1 MKKLAITFL
10 SISFIALS
18 CRNAHKTSEIKEH
31 EVLAENIV
39 EMNADQYKMADIQL
53 GSVELKNMNSTLK
66 VNGIVTVSPQNLASV
81 CAPLGGFV
89 KHTNLVQGSAVKKG
103 QTLAIIEN
111 PEFIELQRNY
121 LESYSKLEYAEAN
134 YKRHQ
139 ELYKDEVYSK
149 ENIQQ
154 VTSDYKGLKAQVN
167 AYIQKLSMIGI
178 EASKLNENNIS
189 GIVPV
194 VSPINGYI
202 KLVNINLGKFV
213 SPTDV
218 MFEIVNTADLTLE
231 LTLFEKDIN
240 KINIG
245 QKLWFL
251 LSNNEIKSF
260 KATVTQVGKTIAADK
275 TVKVFANINDF
286 SEKIIPG
293 MYVNARIET
302 SSNTVTAVQTQSLV
316 RFDEKD
322 FIFVYEKSKKEGSK
336 DVTEFKMVEV
346 KKGTSDGGFTEII
359 LPENFDIKNTKVV
372 TKGAYTLLAAKKNAG
387 DMAC

>member
-1 MKKLAITFL
+1 MKKIAIIIL

-18 CRNAHKTSEIKEH
+18 CKNANKTSEIKEH

-53 GSVELKNMNSTLK
+53 GSVELKNMNRTLK

-121 LESYSKLEYAEAN
+121 LESFSKLEYAEAN

-139 ELYKDEVYSK
+139 ELYKDDVYSK

-260 KATVTQVGKTIAADK
+260 KATVTQVGKAIAADK
-275 TVKVFANINDF
+275 TVKVFANINDR

-302 SSNTVTAVQTQSLV
+302 SSNTVTAVPTQSLV

>member
-1 MKKLAITFL
+1 MEKIAIIFL

-18 CRNAHKTSEIKEH
+18 CKNANKTSEIKEH

-218 MFEIVNTADLTLE
+218 MFEIVNMADLTLE

-302 SSNTVTAVQTQSLV
+302 SSNTVTAVPTQSLV

-346 KKGTSDGGFTEII
+346 KKGTSDGGFTEIF
-359 LPENFDIKNTKVV
+359 LPENFDVKNTKVV